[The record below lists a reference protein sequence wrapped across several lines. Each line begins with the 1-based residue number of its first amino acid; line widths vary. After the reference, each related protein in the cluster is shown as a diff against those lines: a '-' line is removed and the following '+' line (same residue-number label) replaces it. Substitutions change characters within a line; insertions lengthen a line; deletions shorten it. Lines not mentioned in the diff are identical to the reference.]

1 MKIDRKL
8 LRASWASWIA
18 ADMARAGP
26 YWLQLVWTAL
36 FAAVLALFFTIVG
49 SVSYAEQ
56 LGAWLSP
63 ARWAR
68 WYGIN
73 LAVTA
78 LIAYL
83 IHGLFEFVGWLIGGP
98 PRIRRFTMPQRLAF
112 FGGIPILG
120 VIIGWPLGMW
130 LVAGKLSVLR
140 GPEGLRLIATS
151 AALCLL
157 ISAVLYQWFGA
168 KARAIDAERRA
179 AESQLKL
186 LQAQMEPHF
195 LFNTLANVQALI
207 DHDPG
212 KAKAMLGAFTDYLRA
227 SLGELRRDE
236 VTLAD
241 ELALAEAYLRVQAA
255 RMEERLAYR
264 IEADASLQ
272 GAALLPLTLQPLVEN
287 AVHHGLEPKVE
298 GGLVEVRARAEGS
311 SLVVEVRDN
320 GRGLDAAPRARG
332 AGSAGGAGVALANLR
347 ERLARRYGDAASV
360 TLVAAGPG
368 SAGAVATLRLP
379 RTVAAATEARR

>member
-1 MKIDRKL
+1 MKIDLPL

-18 ADMARAGP
+18 SDMVRAGP
-26 YWLQLVWTAL
+26 YWLQLVWTGL
-36 FAAVLALFFTIVG
+36 FAAVLALFFTVIG
-49 SVSYAEQ
+49 FVSYADH

-63 ARWAR
+63 SRWAR

-83 IHGLFEFVGWLIGGP
+83 IHALFELVGRLIGGP
-98 PRIRRFTMPQRLAF
+98 SRIRCFTMPQRLAF

-120 VIIGWPLGMW
+120 VVIGWPLGMW
-130 LVAGKLSVLR
+130 LVAGHLSMLR
-140 GPEGLRLIATS
+140 GPDGMRLIVTS
-151 AALCLL
+151 AALCLV

-195 LFNTLANVQALI
+195 LFNTLANVLALV
-207 DHDPG
+207 DHDPA

-264 IEADASLQ
+264 IEADASLH

-298 GGLVEVRARAEGS
+298 GGLVEVHARTEGTC
-311 SLVVEVRDN
+311 LIVEVRDN
-320 GRGLDAAPRARG
+320 GRGLDAAPRAGG
-332 AGSAGGAGVALANLR
+332 AGGAGGAGVALANLR

-360 TLVAAGPG
+360 TLGCAGPG
-368 SAGAVATLRLP
+368 AAGAVATLRLP
-379 RTVAAATEARR
+379 HTAAPAAQAGR